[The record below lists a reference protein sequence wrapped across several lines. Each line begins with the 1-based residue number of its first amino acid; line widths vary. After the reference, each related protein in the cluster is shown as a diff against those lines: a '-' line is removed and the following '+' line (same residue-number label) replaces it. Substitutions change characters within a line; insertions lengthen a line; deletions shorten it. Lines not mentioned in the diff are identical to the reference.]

1 MKMHSIEGFV
11 LGQEHFQFWACDSE
25 AGATW
30 SFTIFFFSFISLL
43 SLVGNLSRFTCEK
56 CNNIRATSK
65 VFKLTN
71 NKQTYWILK
80 R

>member
-30 SFTIFFFSFISLL
+30 SFTIFFSLL
-43 SLVGNLSRFTCEK
+43 FLYYPLWE
-56 CNNIRATSK
+56 I
-65 VFKLTN
+65 
-71 NKQTYWILK
+71 
-80 R
+80 